1 MASIK
6 CGVIN
11 PHYRELLNVIE
22 DWSKSEKTSSQMK
35 NPYEA
40 AFRLAER
47 DFLIDLEYL
56 KYDNNKEILTKGRLN
71 SFKKTLS
78 NLNKKID
85 NGTLDGNFAQYF
97 WQTSHYGRQD
107 PVIGSYLKAMQNSSF
122 TFRKNELRD
131 RNSLKQVMMALEEE
145 AIDRGLST
153 RYGVKN
159 AQRHLRK
166 LDNEMVKAIN
176 NNDNTRVVEVRGEMD
191 KLVADTHL
199 KVFDDFINIVEN
211 GMKNAVKVQYELK
224 KEKAAGGDKKAI
236 AEIQRLDEG
245 KSVLKLTDNQMSRLV
260 RDADGKRL
268 SPNMY
273 KALRNY
279 NDMMENLYV
288 TLRNGVDQRIRS
300 ISRRLKLNGDIES
313 SKAIDAIE
321 EKLRDRL
328 MPKYDEGFFPHYV
341 RDLSAPF
348 MDGLMPHLD
357 NMQSAVNPYL
367 KNKGK
372 TIREVI
378 NDVNLYISDH
388 AKGRAKD
395 QRTKEEAVYDY
406 NRNFLNVVSSY
417 IFDVNRFNFA
427 SFSDSYFIDSM
438 SAVEGIYKTGGS
450 AKGYSQNIVD
460 YITDLH
466 KASNGDTNIS
476 PKTRALMRSVLG
488 FEFISKIGI
497 NPRSAARNFTQRL
510 LDYVEWGPSMINRM
524 NNEMRSIT
532 FKDKSGTGE
541 TTAEIF
547 IEGVLKDAGLYFEEI
562 SPQLL
567 ESGLQAPA
575 SMFNMRQW
583 NETKGKFEIIE
594 KSRTEEAA
602 DIMSAA
608 AAKSS
613 WLHRKAENSNRK
625 HTFKIAF
632 AQLHHWLADNP
643 AFREQMLK
651 KGKTDKEVQSMIK
664 RISGNYAKNMVI
676 LNHFDYADYAKS
688 KAFRSGI
695 GRFMFQFQ
703 HYSMEFFERNIKILR
718 EAKGDVLAGELMPG
732 GDARGLAKAYRLGM
746 AYFLAPVI
754 ASMLTGVNFEN
765 LVEHDTAQRLN
776 QLTTLLTGDDD
787 EIKEAFYGKG
797 PIISTFGGPVT
808 SDLIDI
814 GVMLDLVNLEDDS
827 ILSIISG
834 MEKYDSNNQSTDLS
848 KKLRILN
855 SFVGRTVERH
865 IPQLMEGR
873 IGWAVQQELGL
884 YPTAEARKRQRKA
897 KKLAKQALPPDLERA
912 LRQLQGTV

>member
-11 PHYRELLNVIE
+11 PNYRELLNTI
-22 DWSKSEKTSSQMK
+22 DQWSKSEKSRKQMK

-47 DFLIDLEYL
+47 DFLIDIDYL
-56 KYDNNKEILTKGRLN
+56 KYDNNQEILTKGRLN
-71 SFKKTLS
+71 SFKKTLK
-78 NLNKKID
+78 NLNNKID

-97 WQTSHYGRQD
+97 WQTSHYGKQD
-107 PVIGSYLKAMQNSSF
+107 PVIGSYLKNMQNSSF

-131 RNSLKQVMMALEEE
+131 RNSLKQIMLALEEE
-145 AIDRGLST
+145 GKLRNLSS
-153 RYGVKN
+153 RYGIKN
-159 AQRHLRK
+159 AQRELNK
-166 LDNEMVKAIN
+166 LDNNLAKAIN
-176 NNDNTRVVEVRGEMD
+176 NNDNAEVNRIRAQMD
-191 KLVADTHL
+191 KLVAETHL
-199 KVFDDFINIVEN
+199 QVFDDFINIVEN
-211 GMKNAVKVQYELK
+211 GMTNAIKAKYSLLK
-224 KEKAAGGDKKAI
+224 DKAKAGDEKAIDFVKK
-236 AEIQRLDEG
+236 LD
-245 KSVLKLTDNQMSRLV
+245 
-260 RDADGKRL
+260 DGKAVLRL
-268 SPNMY
+268 NDLEMASLVKDANGNKLSKPMY
-273 KALRNY
+273 RALKNY
-279 NDMMENLYV
+279 NEMMENLYT
-288 TLRNGVDQRIRS
+288 TLRNGVTARIDS
-300 ISRRLKLNGDIES
+300 IAKRLKSNGDVES
-313 SKAIDAIE
+313 ANAITEIKK
-321 EKLRDRL
+321 KLRSQL
-328 MPKYDEGFFPHYV
+328 MPKYEEGFFPHYV

-357 NMQSAVNPYL
+357 NIQTAVNPYI
-367 KNKGK
+367 KNKSK
-372 TIREVI
+372 TARQVI
-378 NDVNLYISDH
+378 DEMNLYISEH

-395 QRTKEEAVYDY
+395 NRTREEAIYDY

-417 IFDVNRFNFA
+417 ILDVNRFNFA
-427 SFSDSYFIDSM
+427 SFTDSFFLDAM
-438 SAVEGIYKTGGS
+438 SSVESIYKSQGS
-450 AKGYSQNIVD
+450 AKGYAQNIVD
-460 YITDLH
+460 YVTDLH

-476 PKTRALMRSVLG
+476 PKMRAVMRSVLG

-510 LDYVEWGPSMINRM
+510 LDHVEWGPVMINRM
-524 NNEMRSIT
+524 NNELKSMR
-532 FKDKSGTGE
+532 FKSKGKD
-541 TTAEIF
+541 TTAELF
-547 IEGVLKDAGLYFEEI
+547 IEGVLKEEGLLFEEI

-583 NETKGKFEIIE
+583 NESKGKFEIIE
-594 KSRTEEAA
+594 KSKTEEVA

-608 AAKSS
+608 ASKSS

-632 AQLHHWLADNP
+632 AQMHHQLADNP
-643 AFREQMLK
+643 MFKEQMAKRGK
-651 KGKTDKEVQSMIK
+651 KGGDLEGMIRK
-664 RISGNYAKNMVI
+664 ISSNYAKNMVI

-703 HYSMEFFERNIKILR
+703 HYSMEFFERNMRIFR
-718 EAKGDVLAGELMPG
+718 EAKEDILAGELMPG

-746 AYFLAPVI
+746 AYFMAPVI
-754 ASMLTGVNFEN
+754 ASILTGVNFEN
-765 LVEHDTAQRLN
+765 LVEHDTAQRAK

-814 GVMLDLVNLEDDS
+814 GVMLDLINLDDDS
-827 ILSIISG
+827 ILTLISG

-855 SFVGRTVERH
+855 SFAGRLVERH
-865 IPQLMEGR
+865 IPQIMEGR

-884 YPTAEARKRQRKA
+884 YPTAEAKKKQRKA
-897 KKLAKQALPPDLERA
+897 KKLAKASMPPEIAQA
-912 LRQLQGTV
+912 LRQLEAL

>member
-11 PHYRELLNVIE
+11 PNYKELINTIE
-22 DWSKSEKTSSQMK
+22 SWSKSEKSRNQMK

-47 DFLIDLEYL
+47 DFLIDVDYL
-56 KYDNNKEILTKGRLN
+56 KYDNKQEILTKGRLN
-71 SFKKTLS
+71 SFKKTLK
-78 NLNKKID
+78 NLNNKID

-97 WQTSHYGRQD
+97 WQTSHYGKQD
-107 PVIGSYLKAMQNSSF
+107 PVIGSYLKSMQNSSF

-131 RNSLKQVMMALEEE
+131 RNSLKQIMLALQEEGK
-145 AIDRGLST
+145 IRGLSS
-153 RYGVKN
+153 RYGIKS
-159 AQRHLRK
+159 AQRELTR
-166 LDNEMVKAIN
+166 LDNNLAKAIN
-176 NNDNTRVVEVRGEMD
+176 NNDNAEVRRIRVQMD

-211 GMKNAVKVQYELK
+211 GMTNAIKAKYSLLK
-224 KEKAAGGDKKAI
+224 DKAKAGDEKAIDHVK
-236 AEIQRLDEG
+236 RLDEG
-245 KSVLKLTDNQMSRLV
+245 KSILRLNDHEMATLVKDANGNKLSKPMYTALK
-260 RDADGKRL
+260 
-268 SPNMY
+268 
-273 KALRNY
+273 NY
-279 NDMMENLYV
+279 NEMMENLYT
-288 TLRNGVDQRIRS
+288 TLRNGVNARIDS
-300 ISRRLKLNGDIES
+300 IAKRLESNGDTESANSIIEI
-313 SKAIDAIE
+313 KK
-321 EKLRDRL
+321 KLRSEL
-328 MPKYDEGFFPHYV
+328 MPKYQEGFFPHYV
-341 RDLSAPF
+341 KDLSAPF

-357 NMQSAVNPYL
+357 NIQTAVNPYI
-367 KNKGK
+367 KNKSK
-372 TIREVI
+372 TARQVI
-378 NDVNLYISDH
+378 NEMNFYISEH

-395 QRTKEEAVYDY
+395 TRTKEEAVYDY

-417 IFDVNRFNFA
+417 ILDVNRFNFA
-427 SFSDSYFIDSM
+427 SFTDSFFLDAM
-438 SAVEGIYKTGGS
+438 SSVESIYKNQGS
-450 AKGYSQNIVD
+450 AKGYAQNIVD
-460 YITDLH
+460 YVTDLH

-476 PKTRALMRSVLG
+476 PKMRAVMRSVLG

-510 LDYVEWGPSMINRM
+510 LDHVEWGPVMINRM
-524 NNEMRSIT
+524 NNELKSMR
-532 FKDKSGTGE
+532 FKSKGKD
-541 TTAEIF
+541 TTAELF
-547 IEGVLKDAGLYFEEI
+547 IEGVLKEEGLLFEEI

-583 NETKGKFEIIE
+583 NESKGKFEIIE
-594 KSRTEEAA
+594 KSKTEEVA

-608 AAKSS
+608 ASKSS

-632 AQLHHWLADNP
+632 AQMHHQLADNP
-643 AFREQMLK
+643 MFKEQMAR
-651 KGKTDKEVQSMIK
+651 KGKTPDQAESTIR
-664 RISGNYAKNMVI
+664 RISSNYAKNMVI

-703 HYSMEFFERNIKILR
+703 HYSMEFFERNMRIFR
-718 EAKGDVLAGELMPG
+718 EAKEDILAGELMPG

-746 AYFLAPVI
+746 AYFMAPVI
-754 ASMLTGVNFEN
+754 ASILTGVNFEN
-765 LVEHDTAQRLN
+765 LVEHDTAQRAK

-814 GVMLDLVNLEDDS
+814 GVMLDLINLDDDS
-827 ILSIISG
+827 ILTLISG
-834 MEKYDSNNQSTDLS
+834 MEKYDTNNQSTDLS

-855 SFVGRTVERH
+855 SFAGRLVERH

-884 YPTAEARKRQRKA
+884 YPTAESKKKQRKA
-897 KKLAKQALPPDLERA
+897 KKLAKASMPPEIAQA
-912 LRQLQGTV
+912 LRQLESL